1 MKNKAI
7 KFLLLASF
15 LIIVGVLL
23 FLFILSLDLPS
34 VEKLEN
40 FTPPEA
46 TVVYDYRDR
55 IYGDIGVQRR
65 YYVPLDE
72 IPLYV
77 RQAFIAAED
86 KNFYEHFGIDIG
98 AIIRAMI
105 VNIKHRRVVQ
115 GGSTIT
121 QQLARNLFL
130 THERNII
137 RKLREMILA
146 IKIERKYSKDRILE
160 LYLNQIYLGSG
171 AYGVEAASRIYF
183 GKSVN
188 ELTLEEAATLA
199 GLPKAPAKFNPFVN
213 PKLAKERRNYVLRR
227 MYEDKYITKEE
238 YESAIRKPLIVET
251 ENRFY
256 GMDYFLD
263 MVQQYLFE
271 KYGEL
276 ALAGGLKVYTTID
289 RDLQKLAQKVL
300 HRGILKIARTYGMPF
315 LPESKKEL
323 ERAYESQTERI
334 KPGNIYIGYIE
345 QIEDSKVIIKI
356 KDRSFEADVPSMPI
370 EEGTFV
376 LVKAHRFK
384 GGIKLEILPDL
395 QGALVSMD
403 AKTGEIRAI
412 VGGYSYVRSPYNRA
426 LKAKRQP
433 GSAIKPVIY
442 LAALM
447 RGYTQI
453 SMIDA
458 MPRSYYDPSTGEY
471 WTPRNYDNKEY
482 GIVTLRMA
490 LAKSINTATVNLLD
504 ELGFEI
510 VMDVADKLGLKD
522 LKPFYSL
529 ALGTV
534 EVTPLE
540 LTSAYQTF
548 AGLGIRCEPFFI
560 RRIVDKYGNV
570 LEVNEPKCE
579 QVLPPQEVRVL
590 VDMLRAVI
598 TEGTGKR
605 AMVLNRIIAGKTGT
619 TDDFMDAWFVGF
631 SPYIVTGVWVGFDIK
646 RSLGEHMS
654 GARVALPIWIDFM
667 SVATAK
673 YPDEDF
679 PLPDGTVIVSINK
692 EKLVRADETCPGIP
706 MIFVEG
712 TEPDTTCSDIEESP
726 IDEFLL
732 DSAP

>member
-1 MKNKAI
+1 MKK
-7 KFLLLASF
+7 KLLKVFLLISLIFLSSF
-15 LIIVGVLL
+15 IL

-34 VEKLEN
+34 VEELEN

-46 TVVYDYRDR
+46 TIVYDYRDR

-65 YYVPLDE
+65 FYVPLDE
-72 IPLYV
+72 IPIYV
-77 RQAFIAAED
+77 RQAFISAED
-86 KNFYEHFGIDIG
+86 KNFYDHFGIDIG
-98 AIIRAMI
+98 AIIRAML
-105 VNIKHRRVVQ
+105 VNIKHRRIVQ

-121 QQLARNLFL
+121 QQLAKNLFL

-137 RKLREMILA
+137 RKIKEMILA
-146 IKIERKYSKDRILE
+146 IKIERRYSKDKILE

-183 GKSVN
+183 GKSVK

-199 GLPKAPAKFNPFVN
+199 GLPKAPAKFNPFTN
-213 PKLAKERRNYVLRR
+213 PKIAKERRNYVLKR

-251 ENRFY
+251 DNRFY

-289 RDLQKLAQKVL
+289 RDLQKLAQKVV
-300 HRGILKIARTYGMPF
+300 HKGILRIAKSHGIPV
-315 LPESKKEL
+315 LPETKKEL
-323 ERAYESQTERI
+323 EKIYMNQPSKI
-334 KPGNIYIGYIE
+334 KPGNIYIGYVE
-345 QIEDSKVIIKI
+345 KIEDSKVIISI
-356 KDRSFEADVPSMPI
+356 KDKNFEADIPSMPI
-370 EEGTFV
+370 EEGKFV
-376 LVKAHRFK
+376 LVKAHKFRK
-384 GGIKLEILPDL
+384 GVKLEVLPDL

-403 AKTGEIRAI
+403 AKTGEIRAV

-433 GSAIKPVIY
+433 GSAIKPIIY

-471 WTPRNYDNKEY
+471 WTPHNYDNKEY

-510 VMDVADKLGLKD
+510 VMDIADRIGIKD

-529 ALGTV
+529 ALGTI

-540 LTSAYQTF
+540 LTSAYQAF
-548 AGLGIRCEPFFI
+548 ANLGIKCKPFFI
-560 RRIVDKYGNV
+560 RKIVDKYGNII
-570 LEVNEPKCE
+570 EENSPECK

-590 VDMLRAVI
+590 IDMLRAVV
-598 TEGTGKR
+598 TEGTGRR
-605 AMVLNRIIAGKTGT
+605 AMVLNRIVAGKTGT
-619 TDDFMDAWFVGF
+619 TDNFMDAWFVGF

-646 RSLGEHMS
+646 RTLGEHMS

-679 PLPDGTVIVSINK
+679 PLPEGTVIVSINK

-712 TEPDTTCSDIEESP
+712 TEPDTTCSDIEEDFQEDIILQP
-726 IDEFLL
+726 
-732 DSAP
+732 